1 MNDLYINDDYFPVFL
16 ESKNTFRCVLEVCHD
31 TMAVLELLQDI
42 TNARFSCE
50 WVFRGCTD
58 FPAHDDDHPHGR
70 GSSTIPSPP
79 PGARALSLFM
89 AMLFLASLSNSQHSA
104 SVTFCHFTC
113 FILCL
118 IPELN
123 TTLFPHQFDQSLL
136 HVWSSY
142 RCSSSSPSSSSLASL
157 LPTEFSPFLHKQGN

>member
-1 MNDLYINDDYFPVFL
+1 MIIFLYFWRVRIHSGVYW
-16 ESKNTFRCVLEVCHD
+16 RCVMIQWLFWSCYRTSPTCVLAVSEYSG
-31 TMAVLELLQDI
+31 AVLIFRPMI
-42 TNARFSCE
+42 TTTRMAEEARRS
-50 WVFRGCTD
+50 
-58 FPAHDDDHPHGR
+58 
-70 GSSTIPSPP
+70 PSPP

-89 AMLFLASLSNSQHSA
+89 AMLFLASLSNSQHSD

-136 HVWSSY
+136 HVRSSY